1 VPFVTSLRVRFYELD
16 PYDHVNHA
24 AYVQYFEVARI
35 ELLESVGMG
44 LIELKGRGIHL
55 VVTEL
60 RTRFLSSAGSGDLLT
75 VDTEVAELRR
85 VSTRW
90 RQRLLRDGELL
101 AEQEI
106 VVAATTVAGRP
117 TRVPGDLIEAIS
129 PYAS

>member
-44 LIELKGRGIHL
+44 LTELKAQGIHL

-60 RTRFLSSAGSGDLLT
+60 HTRFLRSAGSGDVLSI
-75 VDTEVAELRR
+75 DTEVAEIRR

-90 RQRLLRDGELL
+90 RQRLRRESEVL

-106 VVAATTVAGRP
+106 VVAATTTAGRP
-117 TRVPGDLIEAIS
+117 TRVPEMLIEALS
-129 PYAS
+129 RYAG